1 MKVIIDIPEA
11 IYLKAQ
17 ENKETEQLLSFDDDL
32 ILQSALENG
41 TAMSD
46 FCFDE
51 TELNLVN
58 TIDRIVQK
66 AKDAANAKAEYMT
79 MEEVFKEDCELKGEK
94 NEQETSKEKI
104 QGIC

>member
-1 MKVIIDIPEA
+1 MKVIIDIPET

-17 ENKETEQLLSFDDDL
+17 ENKGTEQLLSFDDDL

-41 TAMSD
+41 TVMSD

-58 TIDRIVQK
+58 AINQIK
-66 AKDAANAKAEYMT
+66 EEAKDVANGKAEYMT
-79 MEEVFKEDCELKGEK
+79 MEEVFGE
-94 NEQETSKEKI
+94 
-104 QGIC
+104 

>member
-1 MKVIIDIPEA
+1 MKVIIDIPET

-17 ENKETEQLLSFDDDL
+17 ENKGTEQLLSFDDNL

-41 TAMSD
+41 TVMSD

-58 TIDRIVQK
+58 AIDRIVQK
-66 AKDAANAKAEYMT
+66 ANDAANGKAEYMT
-79 MEEVFKEDCELKGEK
+79 MEEVFGE
-94 NEQETSKEKI
+94 
-104 QGIC
+104 